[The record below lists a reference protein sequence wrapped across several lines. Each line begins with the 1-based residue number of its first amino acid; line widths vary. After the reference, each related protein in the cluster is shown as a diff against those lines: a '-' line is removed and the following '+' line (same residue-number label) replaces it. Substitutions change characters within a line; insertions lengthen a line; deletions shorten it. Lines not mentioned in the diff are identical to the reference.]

1 MVVRWVATALLE
13 AQNRFRLKGYRH
25 LPRFLAA
32 LEDELHRH
40 CLTNTRSPNFNGTIV
55 VIQRKEGHRR

>member
-1 MVVRWVATALLE
+1 VRWVATALLE

-32 LEDELHRH
+32 LEDAIAPALSDKHK
-40 CLTNTRSPNFNGTIV
+40 IA
-55 VIQRKEGHRR
+55 